1 MPIVGPDRA
10 ATPRRRFLVLL
21 ALASWATLATLAM
34 AQASD
39 AEEMGFTG
47 PVASVTIYQTYEPEE
62 EEPRLRQEWTFSPEG
77 AVTSMVFYS
86 YSFMDGSLRFRGVT
100 SYDADGRRTVRED
113 IAPDGSIVGTTTFA
127 YDGEGREVEERV
139 LDETGAETRR
149 VVSAY
154 DGAGNLVARE
164 SYRDGELVGR
174 TEYDYDGEGRRIAAR
189 RFDDAGTLE
198 RETTY
203 TVPDLEY
210 EMVEYGEDGEIEGRT
225 VVVEGEHGTLSAET
239 FLPDGTLDNA
249 TYFGYDEA
257 GRIVRREDAVTYE
270 VLGEEQRDS
279 SVTVYEYAFD
289 DVGNWVRRTTLEDM
303 GMGPEPIELQVRE
316 FTYH

>member
-1 MPIVGPDRA
+1 MPIVGPDPA
-10 ATPRRRFLVLL
+10 AKPRPRPLLLL
-21 ALASWATLATLAM
+21 ALTACLTLASLAL
-34 AQASD
+34 AQSSA
-39 AEEMGFTG
+39 AESMGFVG
-47 PVASVTIYQTYEPEE
+47 PVASMTSYQTYEPAE

-77 AVTSMVFYS
+77 QVTSMVLYS

-100 SYDADGRRTVRED
+100 AYDADGRRTVRENV
-113 IAPDGSIVGTTTFA
+113 APDGSIVGTTTFA

-139 LDETGAETRR
+139 LDENGTETRR
-149 VVSAY
+149 MVSAY

-164 SYRDGELVGR
+164 FYRDGELTGR
-174 TEYDYDGEGRRIAAR
+174 NEYDYDGEGRRIAAR
-189 RFDDAGTLE
+189 RFDAAGTLE

-210 EMVEYGEDGEIEGRT
+210 ERVAYGEDGEVEERT
-225 VVVEGEHGTLSAET
+225 VVVEGEHGVVSAET

-249 TYFGYDEA
+249 TYFDYDEA

-279 SVTVYEYAFD
+279 SVTVYEYEFD
-289 DVGNWVRRTTLEDM
+289 DVGNWVRRTTLEDR
-303 GMGPEPIELQVRE
+303 GMGPEPIDLRVRE